1 MMILQV
7 DNEREEVKRSRKEEE
22 HTGGCGGFP
31 FQQQQVQQGPGFPLD
46 LSPHNPPLHNP
57 VLLNHTMGHSLPLQE
72 KVSSH
77 KNNFIT
83 KREHHKKSLRFFNVN
98 IETRTLQQV
107 LYNTH
112 FETCILK
119 RTFYNMHSTTLV
131 LQMLEGKQDTV
142 VNSSISV
149 ANSWATKWL
158 YYRGVTTHPPTHP
171 ATHPATQPPTA

>member
-57 VLLNHTMGHSLPLQE
+57 VLLNHTMGHSLPVQE

-83 KREHHKKSLRFFNVN
+83 KRNIAKKVSDFFNVN
-98 IETRTLQQV
+98 IETCTLQQV

-112 FETCILK
+112 FPTYILQHALFN
-119 RTFYNMHSTTLV
+119 RSF
-131 LQMLEGKQDTV
+131 
-142 VNSSISV
+142 
-149 ANSWATKWL
+149 
-158 YYRGVTTHPPTHP
+158 TTHTLRP
-171 ATHPATQPPTA
+171 AP